1 MYVLFALVGEEDKK
15 LQHTLIIKL
24 VRLGQRGNIEAK
36 EHLLEYVTFIT
47 DDWIDRY
54 PQIYRW
60 KEYTDEVPNKI
71 VGCMKR
77 YRYTGSYLGYLF
89 RTRGY
94 YAYAKPKLFSLDDNI
109 LEGTMKR
116 IEKVETE
123 EHYQYY

>member
-1 MYVLFALVGEEDKK
+1 MHVLFAPVSEEDKK

-54 PQIYRW
+54 PQMYRW
-60 KEYTDEVPNKI
+60 KGYTDEVPDKI
-71 VGCMKR
+71 IGCMKR

-89 RTRGY
+89 RTLEY
-94 YAYAKPKLFSLDDNI
+94 SAYAKPKLVSLDDDI
-109 LEGTMKR
+109 LEGTMKH
-116 IEKVETE
+116 IEKVEIKD
-123 EHYQYY
+123 HYQYY